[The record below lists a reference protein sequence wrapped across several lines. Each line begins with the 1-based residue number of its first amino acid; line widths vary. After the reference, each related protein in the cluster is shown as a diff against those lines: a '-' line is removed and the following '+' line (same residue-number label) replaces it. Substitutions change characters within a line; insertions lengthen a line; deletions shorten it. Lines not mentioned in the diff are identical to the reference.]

1 MKSFV
6 FALMAATLL
15 FVACDVIPES
25 DRQETV
31 ELEPS
36 DRKVLLLEFTGYR
49 CVNCPSAAEVA
60 HSLIEA
66 IPENIVVVAMHP
78 EGHGFTTPEN
88 KVNALSSPE
97 AMEYLSLYGGSI
109 STGFPIGVVNIGVV
123 NGRKFEGQYF
133 LDKYS
138 WMAQVADERMKA
150 PDYLLNLTYTNEG
163 THKVVTKIIPNNIVV
178 DYNVSLQ
185 MWLLESNI
193 VAPQAS
199 KGDKYVHNH
208 VFRKALNSLMGDEL
222 GNISAEK
229 EMVYTF
235 DVDSRYV
242 LENCSVVAVLINT
255 ETNEVVQAEEVALG
269 KVSH

>member
-25 DRQETV
+25 DRLETV

-60 HSLIEA
+60 HNLIDA

-97 AMEYLSLYGGSI
+97 AMEYLSLYGGST
-109 STGFPIGVVNIGVV
+109 STAFPTGVV
-123 NGRKFEGQYF
+123 NGRKFDGQY
-133 LDKYS
+133 LQGKDS

-193 VAPQAS
+193 VASQAS

-208 VFRKALNSLMGDEL
+208 VFRKALNPLMGDKL